1 MDRSRVTRNNPA
13 RLFFLLHIDDFP
25 GLIDKPKRYF
35 SYPDKIPSMK
45 YYAIALVVIVV
56 SGIFFTGC
64 TQLSGTGPVT
74 PAVPQTT
81 LPTPEPTMLVPTAAA
96 TSAPQQVITIVRQVS
111 QLKNI
116 KDTELLFT
124 LQVPVEWSVNTY
136 RLNNADNSEG
146 LEYQTDLVGD
156 DVFYIRTFT
165 VSRSQD
171 QAYRDQF
178 RKWSPAPAETTV
190 TINEITYD
198 RFEST
203 SGSKTHVVYVAR
215 KGSANERGYASVI
228 VFVADTGNRFEKE
241 DFERVV
247 SSFKYFPATD
257 AGSLPG
263 TEITRG
269 NPPFDSSGSA
279 NSRTGNSGSESYGG
293 CSRCGSS

>member
-1 MDRSRVTRNNPA
+1 MKYCTV
-13 RLFFLLHIDDFP
+13 FLL
-25 GLIDKPKRYF
+25 
-35 SYPDKIPSMK
+35 
-45 YYAIALVVIVV
+45 VIVV
-56 SGIFFTGC
+56 VSIFLAGC
-64 TQLSGTGPVT
+64 TQPSGTVPVT
-74 PAVPQTT
+74 PAVAVTT
-81 LPTPEPTMLVPTAAA
+81 VSTSEPATPVPTAAV
-96 TSAPQQVITIVRQVS
+96 TSAPRQVVTIVHQVS
-111 QLKNI
+111 LTKEI
-116 KDTELLFT
+116 KDSELLFT
-124 LQVPVEWSVNTY
+124 LQVPVEWNVKTY
-136 RLNNADNSEG
+136 PLNHADNSEVM
-146 LEYQTDLVGD
+146 EYQTDIVED
-156 DVFYIRTFT
+156 DVFYIRTYT
-165 VSRSQD
+165 ISRSQD

-178 RKWSPAPAETTV
+178 RKWEPAPVETTV
-190 TINEITYD
+190 TINDIIYD

-203 SGSKTHVVYVAR
+203 SNGKTTVGYVAR

-293 CSRCGSS
+293 CSRCSSS